1 MLVYRASRKPRSAF
15 DPLDA
20 SASVARAGW
29 RFNDKRSAILYTAE
43 VQSLAILEVVSRPGW
58 GTVAEL
64 TIAAIAVPEG
74 SVLSLKELG
83 LLLPTNWN
91 VRPVGPNAQSI
102 GGEFLKAVDL
112 AATEGRQI
120 CGVRVPSVI
129 STTDCN
135 ILLDPR
141 QLENY
146 RIADWARIPF
156 NWLVATAT

>member
-1 MLVYRASRKPRSAF
+1 MLVYRASRKACAAF

-20 SASVARAGW
+20 GASVVRDGW
-29 RFNDKRSAILYTAE
+29 RFNDKRSAILYAAQ

-58 GTVAEL
+58 STVGEL

-74 SVLSLKELG
+74 SVVSLEDLG

-102 GGEFLKAVDL
+102 GGEFLKAVDR
-112 AATEGRQI
+112 AATEGHLI

-129 STTDCN
+129 STTDFN
-135 ILLDPR
+135 VLLDPR
-141 QLENY
+141 QRELY
-146 RIADWARIPF
+146 RIAEWVRIPF
-156 NWLVATAT
+156 NWLVGTAT